1 MRKRAFKMLL
11 VSLALTLAAATLGH
25 AAEDA
30 GRDAY
35 YRAEDALR
43 SLTDSADRQKF
54 RHNWLRVVAQFEAIY
69 EKDPGGRWASA
80 AMYRAATTWL
90 ELYQR
95 SKRPSDRETGIARL
109 QQLARAYP
117 ASAYRQKAETRLAEL
132 GADAPQPP
140 TAPARQTSPQA
151 AAKLERAERCRAQ
164 LLQNTRRTKY
174 RDVWLNCIDQYL
186 GAFEADPDGTTADV
200 SLYQAGRLYLELAQY
215 SRSAA
220 DRDNGGKHLETLLQK
235 FPTSRYR
242 PMAATLL
249 QEAGLAKAAA
259 ASPPP
264 TAAPSPPAATAAAA
278 ADDAADEEEDDVAAS
293 TGLRTVSGLRY
304 WSNPNYT
311 RVVVDAEGRLPYFH
325 HLLKKDPDLKK
336 PQRLYIDLNN
346 ARLGRDFPSVVP
358 INDDLLLSARAG
370 QYDATTVRV
379 VMDIKSYQRYNIF
392 SLMNPFRIVVDV
404 WGEGRDA
411 PAAADTRATAK
422 LPPGGKIPSDS
433 LTRSLALGVSRIV
446 VDAGHG
452 GKDPGAAGYYR
463 GAQEK
468 DITLN
473 IAKRLKRK
481 LEARLGC
488 EVILT
493 RDRDVFL
500 TLEERTALANTKNA
514 DLFVSIHVNAN
525 RDKRAFGTETYI
537 LNLATDEESIR
548 VAAMENATSTKNI
561 SDLQTI
567 LTELMQN
574 AKVNESSRLAS
585 HVQSNLVTHL
595 GKKYNQINDKGVKG
609 APFYVLLGSTMP
621 AILVETA
628 FISNP
633 RECKRLL
640 DPAFQDRLCD
650 GLVEGIAKYISEMNP
665 TARARLSRAGGS
677 DG

>member
-1 MRKRAFKMLL
+1 MRKLAFKTLL
-11 VSLALTLAAATLGH
+11 VCLVLTLIAGTFGH

-30 GRDAY
+30 GRDAF

-43 SLTDSADRQKF
+43 DLTDSADRQKF
-54 RHNWLRVVAQFEAIY
+54 RHNWLRVAAQFEAIY
-69 EKDPGGRWASA
+69 EKDPHGLWASA

-95 SKRPSDRETGIARL
+95 SKRPGDRETGIARL
-109 QQLARAYP
+109 QELARQYP
-117 ASAYRQKAETRLAEL
+117 GSAYRQKAEARLAEL
-132 GADAPQPP
+132 GAEVPRAQAAP
-140 TAPARQTSPQA
+140 TRKASPGA
-151 AAKLERAERCRAQ
+151 AAKLERAERCRVQ
-164 LLQNTRRTKY
+164 LQQNPRRTKH

-186 GAFEADPDGTTADV
+186 GAYEADPDGAAADV

-220 DRDNGGKHLETLLQK
+220 DRDSGGQHLEALLQK
-235 FPTSRYR
+235 FPASRYR
-242 PMAATLL
+242 PMAATLMR
-249 QEAGLAKAAA
+249 EAGLA
-259 ASPPP
+259 S
-264 TAAPSPPAATAAAA
+264 APVAQTPPAPAPETVDAAV
-278 ADDAADEEEDDVAAS
+278 DDTADEEEDDVAAS

-304 WSNPNYT
+304 WSNPSYT

-411 PAAADTRATAK
+411 PAANTRTTAK
-422 LPPGGKIPSDS
+422 LPSGGKIPSDS

-463 GAQEK
+463 GAREK
-468 DITLN
+468 DITLSL
-473 IAKRLKRK
+473 AKRLKKK
-481 LEARLGC
+481 LEARIGC

-525 RDKRAFGTETYI
+525 RDHRAFGTETYI

-585 HVQSNLVTHL
+585 HVQSNLVAHL
-595 GKKYNQINDKGVKG
+595 GKKYSQINDKGVKG

-650 GLVEGIAKYISEMNP
+650 GLAQGIEKYIDEMNP
-665 TARARLSRAGGS
+665 TARARHGRTGGS